1 MPHELSGGEQQRVAI
16 ARAVVNR
23 PGILLADEPTGNLD
37 PTTSMG
43 IMGVLDKIN
52 QNGTTVVMATHDDDI
67 VNEMRK
73 RVVELKNGIVIR
85 DEARALYTS
94 MIPVVG
100 QSRRLKDASGRETPD
115 GGLPVEGEGQR

>member
-1 MPHELSGGEQQRVAI
+1 
-16 ARAVVNR
+16 
-23 PGILLADEPTGNLD
+23 
-37 PTTSMG
+37 
-43 IMGVLDKIN
+43 
-52 QNGTTVVMATHDDDI
+52 MATHDDDI

-100 QSRRLKDASGRETPD
+100 QSRRLRDASGRDEAQPPAPGERNPD
-115 GGLPVEGEGQR
+115 AAEEQR

>member
-1 MPHELSGGEQQRVAI
+1 
-16 ARAVVNR
+16 
-23 PGILLADEPTGNLD
+23 
-37 PTTSMG
+37 MG

-73 RVVELKNGIVIR
+73 RVVELRNGVVIR

-100 QSRRLKDASGRETPD
+100 QSRRLKDASGRED
-115 GGLPVEGEGQR
+115 GPGADPVGGSASSNAGEAL